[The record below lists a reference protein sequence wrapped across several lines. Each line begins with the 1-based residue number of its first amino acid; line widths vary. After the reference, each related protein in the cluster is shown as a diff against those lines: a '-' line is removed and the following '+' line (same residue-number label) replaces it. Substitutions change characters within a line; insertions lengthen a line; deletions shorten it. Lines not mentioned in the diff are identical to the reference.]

1 MAPPSSVPTVLTGVH
16 GREHPADVVRATPA
30 GVPVH
35 PAGTCDPRPLSDVER
50 ALLPGPGLPC
60 ARAGGAVVRG

>member
-30 GVPVH
+30 VVPVH
-35 PAGTCDPRPLSDVER
+35 PAGTCDPRPLTDEQR
-50 ALLPGPGLPC
+50 ALPPGPGLTW
-60 ARAGGAVVRG
+60 ARAGAAVVRG